1 MTNAKETQKKGSPVM
16 KRRTAALLA
25 LLLAALMLFAAC
37 KPSSGKPEETNA
49 PKSETTEENT
59 GAPSGE
65 TGAETSGSETK
76 PAETTGEKEPG
87 ETGAETKAPETRPSE
102 TEPAETEP
110 AETEPKE
117 TEPSDPGSD
126 PEPSA
131 EDLAAAVVRV
141 MKAQKEYYTDRS
153 VYMNFIASGLSS
165 DGFIYQE
172 YACADIGTDD
182 AFLYRSESSE
192 IEIPDIG
199 YAQKTGLYEA
209 FSHGNRYAITLL
221 ASGSESVWT
230 REAAAFPMID
240 PNETDVSDLF
250 DCENVEAEK
259 DEEGS
264 LFFALSGFSS
274 ADFKN
279 AAAEFT
285 AQVGA
290 DVTDAEIYVYTDS
303 EFRVTKAKIYY
314 VFEDIGEDTPDV
326 WVEVTYSDYDSVNP
340 ADLMDI
346 DSDEYY
352 DVIPDSEAA
361 AALAMFN
368 DRLNAD
374 KNAIALE
381 IDQNVTTGGET
392 AHYGE
397 SSAAIYQRTADGLSI
412 TCYTVYGENGENEGE
427 IYYENGTRTVVQNGQ
442 TVDLS
447 WTEEEAEA
455 FICGAM
461 QPVPFG
467 TPAIASKDPDGWL
480 CFAYDSIEKEALNA
494 MMGKLSASPT
504 DSSLVIFLEIKDG
517 TIASAEFCIWAKGY
531 IGLDEVTLEMDYGV
545 LFDNYE
551 FFEG

>member
-1 MTNAKETQKKGSPVM
+1 M
-16 KRRTAALLA
+16 KRKTTALLA
-25 LLLAALMLFAAC
+25 LLLAALMLLAAC
-37 KPSSGKPEETNA
+37 KPTSGKPEETKA
-49 PKSETTEENT
+49 PGSETT
-59 GAPSGE
+59 GE
-65 TGAETSGSETK
+65 TAADTSAETSGNETK

-87 ETGAETKAPETRPSE
+87 DTSAETKAPETRPSETEPAE

-131 EDLAAAVVRV
+131 EDLAAAVIKT

-182 AFLYRSESSE
+182 AFLYRSDYSSVE
-192 IEIPDIG
+192 ISDLNYTQE
-199 YAQKTGLYEA
+199 TGFYEA
-209 FSHGNRYAITLL
+209 FARGNRYAINLL
-221 ASGSESVWT
+221 PNGNDAVWT
-230 REAAAFPMID
+230 REKAAFPVID
-240 PNETDVSDLF
+240 PTEADVSDIF
-250 DCENVEAEK
+250 DCNNILVEK

-264 LFFALSGFSS
+264 LFFELSGYTS
-274 ADFKN
+274 DEFKS
-279 AAAEFT
+279 AAAEF
-285 AQVGA
+285 ASQVGGE
-290 DVTDAEIYVYTDS
+290 VTDAEIHVIADS
-303 EFRVTKAKIYY
+303 EYRVTGITILY
-314 VFEDIGEDTPDV
+314 VFEDVGDGTPYV
-326 WVEVTYSDYDSVNP
+326 KVEVTYSDYDSVNP

-412 TCYTVYGENGENEGE
+412 SCYTVFGENGENEGE

-517 TIASAEFCIWAKGY
+517 AIASAEFRIWAKGY
-531 IGLDEVTLEMDYGV
+531 IGLNEVTLEMNYGV
-545 LFDNYE
+545 LFDVYE
-551 FFEG
+551 YFVED